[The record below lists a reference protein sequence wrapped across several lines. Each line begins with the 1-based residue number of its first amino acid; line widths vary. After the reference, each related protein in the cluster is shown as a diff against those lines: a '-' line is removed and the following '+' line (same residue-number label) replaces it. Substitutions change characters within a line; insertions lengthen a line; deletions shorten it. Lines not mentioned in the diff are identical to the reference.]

1 MKYFVYT
8 IITVVA
14 ATIVAGFF
22 IVGSPKTERM
32 RRFDDQRIG
41 HLQIIQSEILNFW
54 MNKER
59 LPKNLDELTDS
70 LRGFTAPADPE
81 TQLAYEYRINSALSF
96 ELCSTFNL
104 PSMPENLSYPK
115 AVYAPEIYGQENWN
129 HSEGNVCFARTI
141 DKELYKPVKR

>member
-1 MKYFVYT
+1 MKYFAYT
-8 IITVVA
+8 IITIVA

-22 IVGSPKTERM
+22 IVGSPKAERM
-32 RRFDDQRIG
+32 RRFDDQRIS

-70 LRGFTAPADPE
+70 LRGFKAPTDPE
-81 TQLAYEYRINSALSF
+81 SQIAYEYKTTGTLSF
-96 ELCSTFNL
+96 DLCATFNL
-104 PSMPENLSYPK
+104 TSMPENLSYPK
-115 AVYAPEIYGQENWN
+115 AVYAPEFYGQENWN
-129 HSEGNVCFARTI
+129 HAEGKVCFARTI